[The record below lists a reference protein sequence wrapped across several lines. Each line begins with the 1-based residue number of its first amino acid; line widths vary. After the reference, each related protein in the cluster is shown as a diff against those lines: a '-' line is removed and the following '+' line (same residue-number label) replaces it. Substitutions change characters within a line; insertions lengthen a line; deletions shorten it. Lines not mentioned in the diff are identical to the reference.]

1 MHSPDRILNDLI
13 ATCRDSAEGFGKA
26 AKGAHS
32 DQLREQLTDIERS
45 RSDFADQLADLARN
59 LGFEPETTGHIGEIL
74 HRGWVDLETR
84 IRPETDG
91 HLIEGCRRG
100 EEGTLR
106 HFESALGREEFP
118 AGARGLVEQQR
129 EQIREDLEKLGAA
142 TSSAAR
148 TSI

>member
-32 DQLREQLTDIERS
+32 DQLREQLTEISRS
-45 RSDFADQLADLARN
+45 RAEFADQLTQLTKS
-59 LGFEPETTGHIGEIL
+59 LGFDPGTAGHVGEIL

-91 HLIEGCRRG
+91 HLIEDCRRG
-100 EEGTLR
+100 EEGTLK
-106 HFESALGREEFP
+106 HFDSALAREEFP
-118 AGARGLVEQQR
+118 GALGIVSQLRDR
-129 EQIREDLEKLGAA
+129 IREDLTKLQRA
-142 TSSAAR
+142 TYSAAR
-148 TSI
+148 TSL

>member
-32 DQLREQLTDIERS
+32 DQLREQLTAIESS
-45 RSDFADQLADLARN
+45 RSDFADQLMQLAKN
-59 LGFEPETTGHIGEIL
+59 LGFQPEAAGHVGEIL

-91 HLIEGCRRG
+91 HLIDECRRG
-100 EEGTLR
+100 EEDTLK
-106 HFESALGREEFP
+106 HFESALTREEFP

-129 EQIREDLEKLGAA
+129 QRIREDLLKLESA
-142 TSSAAR
+142 TYSAAR
-148 TSI
+148 TSL

>member
-45 RSDFADQLADLARN
+45 RAEFADQLIQLAAN
-59 LGFEPETTGHIGEIL
+59 LGFQPESTGHIGEIL

-84 IRPETDG
+84 IRPEADG
-91 HLIEGCRRG
+91 HLIEECRRG
-100 EEGTLR
+100 EQGTLK
-106 HFESALGREEFP
+106 HFESALAREEFP

-129 EQIREDLEKLGAA
+129 EQIRKDLARLGQ
-142 TSSAAR
+142 TTFSAAR
-148 TSI
+148 TSL

>member
-32 DQLREQLTDIERS
+32 DQLREQLTEIERS
-45 RSDFADQLADLARN
+45 RADFADQLAELAKN
-59 LGFEPETTGHIGEIL
+59 LGFQAEATGHVGEIL

-91 HLIEGCRRG
+91 HLIEECRRG
-100 EEGTLR
+100 EEGTLK
-106 HFESALGREEFP
+106 HFESALARKEFP

-129 EQIREDLEKLGAA
+129 QRISEDLAKLGSA
-142 TSSAAR
+142 TYSAAR
-148 TSI
+148 TSL